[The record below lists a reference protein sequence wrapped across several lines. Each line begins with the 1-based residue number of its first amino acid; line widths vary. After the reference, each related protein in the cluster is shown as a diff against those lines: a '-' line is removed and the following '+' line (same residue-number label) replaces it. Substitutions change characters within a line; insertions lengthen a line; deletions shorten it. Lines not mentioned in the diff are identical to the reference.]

1 MVGDSKPNGL
11 IVTGASRGIGAA
23 TAILAA
29 REGWQVIVNYL
40 GDEQA
45 AESVVQTIRS
55 TGGVAVSCQG
65 DVSEEKDVE
74 GMFDY
79 AEKEFGEI
87 AGLVNNAGTLEQQM
101 RLDQMDGARLDR
113 ILAVNVKGSFLC
125 ARQAVLR
132 MSEKYGGK
140 GGSIVN
146 VSSAA
151 SRLGSANEY
160 IDYAA
165 SKGALDTMTIGLAN
179 EVAKEGIRVNAVR
192 PGFIDTEIHARG
204 GEPGRLE
211 RVRQF
216 IPLGRPGTSDE
227 IANTIVWLLSD
238 KASYC
243 TGAFI
248 DCAGGR

>member
-1 MVGDSKPNGL
+1 MDDSKSSVL

-23 TAILAA
+23 TAQLAA
-29 REGWQVIVNYL
+29 EQGWDVLVNYH
-40 GDEQA
+40 GDANA
-45 AESVVQTIRS
+45 AENVVQTIRS
-55 TGGVAVSCQG
+55 AGGKAVSCKA
-65 DVSEEKDVE
+65 DVAREQDVE
-74 GMFDY
+74 YLFNF
-79 AEKEFGEI
+79 AEQELGPVG
-87 AGLVNNAGTLEQQM
+87 GLINNAGTLEPQM

-113 ILAVNVKGSFLC
+113 VFAPNVKGCFLC

-132 MSEKYGGK
+132 MSTKHGGV
-140 GGSIVN
+140 GGCIVN

-151 SRLGSANEY
+151 ARLGSANEY

-165 SKGALDTMTIGLAN
+165 TKGALDTMTTGLAN

-204 GEPGRLE
+204 GEPDRLE
-211 RVRQF
+211 RIRPF
-216 IPLGRPGTSDE
+216 IPLGRAGSAE
-227 IANTIVWLLSD
+227 EVAETIVWLLSD

-243 TGAFI
+243 TGTFI

>member
-1 MVGDSKPNGL
+1 LVGDSKPNGL

-23 TAILAA
+23 TAMLAA
-29 REGWQVIVNYL
+29 REGWQVMVNYM

-55 TGGVAVSCQG
+55 AGGVAISCQG
-65 DVSEEKDVE
+65 DVSEENDVE
-74 GMFDY
+74 SLFDV
-79 AEKEFGEI
+79 AEKEFGPI

-113 ILAVNVKGSFLC
+113 IFSINVKGCFLC

-132 MSEKYGGK
+132 MSTRYGGE

-165 SKGALDTMTIGLAN
+165 SKGALDTMTIGLAK
-179 EVAKEGIRVNAVR
+179 EVAQEGIRVNAVR

-216 IPLGRPGTSDE
+216 IPLGRPGTPEE